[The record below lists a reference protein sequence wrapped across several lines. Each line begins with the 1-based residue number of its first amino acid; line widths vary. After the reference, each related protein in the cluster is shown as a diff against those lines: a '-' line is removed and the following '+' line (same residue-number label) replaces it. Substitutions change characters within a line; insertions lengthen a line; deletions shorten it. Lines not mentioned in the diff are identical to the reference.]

1 MKRNFICL
9 IITLFTCIGIHAVT
23 TTYTFINSAWGSR
36 IGLATLDGKTDGWV
50 SNKNASDGY
59 NAGYTDAQ
67 GRLYSCGVGV
77 KTSTTGAG
85 ATSVLTFSNV
95 TKITVNYC
103 QNSSKGRGAINIRVG
118 AGNPQT
124 LTVNKPTESGQGVYN
139 RDYSFYFDN
148 ETGPVTFSVDCSEN
162 GIYINTISITADNGS
177 NHNPDVGEDVMWVV
191 TDPDELQSGD
201 LVMFGV
207 CNDEASLVMGYYD
220 IDVSRNNIR
229 TAKGT
234 FTKDRLM
241 LRRIGDEYEYDV
253 VRVGENVA
261 FSDAWGRFLVANG
274 GNPNK
279 GNNNYLTVG
288 DDYNS
293 SSYGTFGL
301 WHVSVDTDTYAAT
314 VKNTGVSRSNTI
326 MYNPNKTAGTDIFAC
341 YADTAKYT
349 LPTIYKLHGHNATA
363 VRTVTVPT
371 FDAAGY
377 TLQGTRVDRNFKGI
391 VIRNGKKFLQ
401 R

>member
-162 GIYINTISITADNGS
+162 GIYINTIKSF
-177 NHNPDVGEDVMWVV
+177 HNICMIW
-191 TDPDELQSGD
+191 
-201 LVMFGV
+201 
-207 CNDEASLVMGYYD
+207 
-220 IDVSRNNIR
+220 
-229 TAKGT
+229 
-234 FTKDRLM
+234 
-241 LRRIGDEYEYDV
+241 
-253 VRVGENVA
+253 
-261 FSDAWGRFLVANG
+261 
-274 GNPNK
+274 
-279 GNNNYLTVG
+279 
-288 DDYNS
+288 
-293 SSYGTFGL
+293 
-301 WHVSVDTDTYAAT
+301 
-314 VKNTGVSRSNTI
+314 
-326 MYNPNKTAGTDIFAC
+326 
-341 YADTAKYT
+341 
-349 LPTIYKLHGHNATA
+349 
-363 VRTVTVPT
+363 
-371 FDAAGY
+371 
-377 TLQGTRVDRNFKGI
+377 NFKIWNYWLSILSYFHILSI
-391 VIRNGKKFLQ
+391 VLTNWN
-401 R
+401 